1 MPKRHAV
8 VAGAGIGGL
17 TAALALHRRGWRVTV
32 CERAPELPCTGAGI
46 GLAPN
51 ALRALDA
58 IGTDAARAA
67 GSAVPTVMGVRR
79 SDGRWLTRTATADM
93 AARYGTPPIAVP
105 RPAFTA
111 ALAAELPPESLRYGT
126 TVTAVE
132 DAGGR
137 PTVRTAAGLTFPPI
151 WWLPPTASTARC
163 AARTSPPTPAST
175 TSARRPGG
183 PSCTRR
189 TCGYRR

>member
-1 MPKRHAV
+1 MRWWPGPVSEASRPLSHSTAA
-8 VAGAGIGGL
+8 AGASPS
-17 TAALALHRRGWRVTV
+17 ASARPNSP
-32 CERAPELPCTGAGI
+32 APAPQI

-132 DAGGR
+132 DAGAVQ
-137 PTVRTAAGLTFPPI
+137 PYVRQL
-151 WWLPPTASTARC
+151 LP
-163 AARTSPPTPAST
+163 
-175 TSARRPGG
+175 
-183 PSCTRR
+183 
-189 TCGYRR
+189 